1 MRHFC
6 PPFFPFYINAWSNG
20 WLEMDQEPQKC
31 TVTFASLCC
40 RIMGLLLPWE
50 NISIFRYPSPPLNQH
65 IPCQPK
71 SLLLSSR
78 KGSSAHRLASSFGE
92 NIQRSATLSSLVW
105 MTFIK
110 MLGFLFVDAESVV
123 LVDKGSRRQEPALE
137 IPPHND
143 QNHGLIVG
151 FELQLEI
158 SGFGAVLLLELPS
171 AMVISC

>member
-1 MRHFC
+1 M
-6 PPFFPFYINAWSNG
+6 
-20 WLEMDQEPQKC
+20 
-31 TVTFASLCC
+31 
-40 RIMGLLLPWE
+40 
-50 NISIFRYPSPPLNQH
+50 
-65 IPCQPK
+65 
-71 SLLLSSR
+71 
-78 KGSSAHRLASSFGE
+78 
-92 NIQRSATLSSLVW
+92 LSSLVW

-158 SGFGAVLLLELPS
+158 SGFGAVLLLEPPS

>member
-1 MRHFC
+1 
-6 PPFFPFYINAWSNG
+6 
-20 WLEMDQEPQKC
+20 MDQDPEKC
-31 TVTFASLCC
+31 TVTLASPCC
-40 RIMGLLLPWE
+40 HIMGLLLSWE
-50 NISIFRYPSPPLNQH
+50 DISIFRYPLLSLNQH
-65 IPCQPK
+65 ILCQPK
-71 SLLLSSR
+71 SLLLPSR
-78 KGSSAHRLASSFGE
+78 KGSSAHRLAPSFGE
-92 NIQRSATLSSLVW
+92 SIQCSATLSSLVW

-158 SGFGAVLLLELPS
+158 SGFGAVLLLEPPS
-171 AMVISC
+171 ATVISC